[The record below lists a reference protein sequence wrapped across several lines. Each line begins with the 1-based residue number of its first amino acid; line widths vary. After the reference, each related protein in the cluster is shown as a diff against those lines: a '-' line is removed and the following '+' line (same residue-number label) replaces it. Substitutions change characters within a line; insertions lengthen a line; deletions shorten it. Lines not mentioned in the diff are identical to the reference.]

1 MTTKIQFPP
10 DIFSQIAELSPSIG
24 GFIHDI
30 CEFYINFYSGI
41 VGKRVC
47 LMHDPG
53 AVLAISDRDIFTFQ
67 KEPLSVIVDGE
78 EVGNSFVSKNT
89 SRKAV
94 SVAVGVDVE
103 AAKQRFIAILG
114 AADSAYNKRVNS

>member
-1 MTTKIQFPP
+1 
-10 DIFSQIAELSPSIG
+10 
-24 GFIHDI
+24 
-30 CEFYINFYSGI
+30 
-41 VGKRVC
+41 
-47 LMHDPG
+47 MHDPA

-114 AADSAYNKRVNS
+114 VADSAYNERVNS